1 MIEEIKEFK
10 DFKYKVDNN
19 EVTII
24 TYLGEDENLKIP
36 RKIRGKKVTSIEARA
51 IWFSKEL
58 RYLTIP
64 DTVNNLEGLKSSY
77 NLVSI
82 KVDENNKNY
91 TDKDGVLFTK
101 DEKVLITYPRKKKGF
116 SYVIPDTVTRIEKCA
131 FSNCRLRKIII
142 PSGVTS
148 IEKFAFSD
156 SKLKEITISDTVMN
170 IGREVFSSCENLLD
184 IKVDKN
190 NKNYADKDGVLLTKD
205 EKVLIKYPIG
215 RMESVY
221 TIPDTVTSIGE
232 WAFSESKLMFI
243 ENLDKVT
250 KIGENAF
257 SNCGNL
263 RYVELSELLKVIES
277 WVFYGCANLMNITI
291 PESVT
296 TIKDN
301 AFGCC
306 FSFTSIKIP
315 DSVTNIEYDAFHT
328 CLNLRNI
335 EIPQSVKSIGNNAF
349 TDCDKMI
356 VYGEENSYVETYAK
370 ENSIPFKPI
379 KKIVAH
385 IA

>member
-36 RKIRGKKVTSIEARA
+36 RKIRGKKVTTIDGTA
-51 IWFSKEL
+51 ICFNKEIKF
-58 RYLTIP
+58 LTIP
-64 DTVNNLEGLKSSY
+64 DTVNNLEGLESSY

-116 SYVIPDTVTRIEKCA
+116 SYVIPDTVTTIGSVA
-131 FSNCRLRKIII
+131 FFNCRLRKITI

-148 IEKFAFSD
+148 IEEFAFSC

-170 IGREVFSSCENLLD
+170 IGRKVFSSCKNLLD

-221 TIPDTVTSIGE
+221 TIPDTVTSIEE

-306 FSFTSIKIP
+306 LSFTSIKIP
-315 DSVTNIEYDAFHT
+315 NSVTSIEYDAFYN
-328 CLNLRNI
+328 CRNLRSI
-335 EIPQSVKSIGNNAF
+335 EIPQSVESIGNNAF
-349 TDCDKMI
+349 IACNKMI

-370 ENSIPFKPI
+370 EKSIPFKFMKTI
-379 KKIVAH
+379 AH